1 MTRRTTRA
9 LALATV
15 LAVGAAAPLRAQ
27 ASPYV
32 PLDDAAYAYVDAL
45 QARGLLP
52 GLSLTERPYS
62 AAALLKAIDASAP
75 AGGTSGVTDAWLAAL
90 RARVARHLPRATEE
104 PAADGVALVGAIG
117 ARLTGQTTARRE
129 LALADDDAAVH
140 PGGELRVG
148 AVTGPV
154 VLGARYALDQR
165 WTDDPDFEGF
175 DDGGVAGRVEEGY
188 LAGQWRYGEL
198 FFGRLSRR
206 WGPGTLPGLQV
217 GDAVPSYDH
226 LHGRLGTR
234 ALHLATIVARLD
246 DTPGLFAPRVQRFL
260 AVHRLAGAWRGVE
273 AALTESYVYSGAD
286 RGLEP
291 SLVNPLA
298 PALLTHYNEDQAGNV
313 IFGAEAAWR
322 TRAGVFGVQG
332 MLDDYQFEEGAEET
346 DEPPS
351 YGLTLSAEGLPLPG
365 EHRWFASYTRV
376 SNLAYRTPEPGDNHV
391 RRGVGLGRPF
401 ADYDETR
408 LGLDLAVLP
417 WAPARLSVLRRRQ
430 GEGDYRAPFPAVAD
444 YDVTPA
450 FLAGEVATVT
460 RIALETGGAAGG
472 LAWRLDAGYNRV
484 RGAGTPIR
492 AAQGSTPLAAS
503 GLAGRVTVTWEPGL
517 LRFVMRDDA
526 PPPP

>member
-1 MTRRTTRA
+1 MSRRPTRA
-9 LALATV
+9 LALAAA
-15 LAVGAAAPLRAQ
+15 LALAGAAPLGAQ

-45 QARGLLP
+45 QSRGLLG
-52 GLSLTERPYS
+52 GLSLTERPYT
-62 AAALLKAIDASAP
+62 AAALLRAVDATVAAGEP
-75 AGGTSGVTDAWLAAL
+75 AGVTGRWLAAL
-90 RARVARHLPRATEE
+90 RARVARHVPRAAGQ
-104 PAADGVALVGAIG
+104 PRADGVAVVGAIG
-117 ARLTGQTTARRE
+117 VRATGQTTARRE

-175 DDGGVAGRVEEGY
+175 DEGGVAGRVEEGY

-206 WGPGTLPGLQV
+206 WGPGTLPGLQI
-217 GDAVPSYDH
+217 GDAAPSYDH

-260 AVHRLAGAWRGVE
+260 AVHRLAGAWRGFE

-298 PALLTHYNEDQAGNV
+298 PVLLTHYNEDQAGNV
-313 IFGAEAAWR
+313 SFGAEAAWR

-332 MLDDYQFEEGAEET
+332 MLDDYQFEDGAEET

-351 YGLTLSAEGLPLPG
+351 YGLTVSAEGLPLWG
-365 EHRWFASYTRV
+365 AQRWFASYTRV

-401 ADYDETR
+401 ADYDEAR

-417 WAPARLSVLRRRQ
+417 WAPARVSVLRRRQ

-444 YDVTPA
+444 YDDTPA
-450 FLAGEVATVT
+450 FLAGDVATIT
-460 RIALETGGAAGG
+460 RLAVETGGAVGG
-472 LAWRLDAGYNRV
+472 LAWRVDAGYNRV
-484 RGAGTPIR
+484 RGAGTPVR
-492 AAQGSTPLAAS
+492 AAQGATPLAAS
-503 GLAGRVTVTWEPGL
+503 GLAGRVTLTWEPGL
-517 LRFVMRDDA
+517 LRWVMRDEAPA
-526 PPPP
+526 PP